1 MITHSCH
8 TPKCSSFPIYG
19 HDVRPV
25 VHLLAAQNVSN
36 DYLVPVHSRTN
47 TRDSPVDAVVIG
59 DFVRP
64 DQPAAVLLDCEEI
77 AGPIGEV
84 NGVTV
89 HCWSSRNVAS
99 RREHPFRF
107 QLFDIG
113 RADGVL
119 SWLAPSVVEI
129 LSGYSPLARF

>member
-1 MITHSCH
+1 MDAHEIRA
-8 TPKCSSFPIYG
+8 G
-19 HDVRPV
+19 V
-25 VHLLAAQNVSN
+25 LLVAAHNVSK
-36 DYLVPVHSRTN
+36 DSLVPVHSRTN
-47 TRDSPVDAVVIG
+47 TRDSPVDTVVIG

-77 AGPIGEV
+77 AGPNGEV

-89 HCWSSRNVAS
+89 HGWSSRNVAS
-99 RREHPFRF
+99 RCEHPFGF

-119 SWLAPSVVEI
+119 SGLAPSIV
-129 LSGYSPLARF
+129 